1 MIHSDNGI
9 TFRVQQHQS
18 IHAHLRYLIH
28 AVGKLDP
35 QSCRGLAESSA
46 LANRIGLYRW
56 SLYDF
61 KEAVKRHDESDKRI
75 FQGTRS
81 IERFLKEHVVILEKI
96 ESALELAEY
105 VAKNGML
112 REELNVYLVKI
123 ALAINTICEMI
134 EKHIAKEE
142 DMIKQY
148 KKSRMPS
155 GR

>member
-1 MIHSDNGI
+1 MNNSDIGI
-9 TFRVQQHQS
+9 TVLVQQHQS

-35 QSCRGLAESSA
+35 QSCRGIAESAS

-61 KEAVKRHDESDKRI
+61 KEAVKRHDESDKRV
-75 FQGTRS
+75 FQGSRS
-81 IERFLKEHVVILEKI
+81 IERFLKEHQVILEKI
-96 ESALELAEY
+96 NTALELAEY
-105 VAKNGML
+105 VAKHGLL

-123 ALAINTICEMI
+123 ALAINSVCEMI
-134 EKHIAKEE
+134 EKHIVKEE
-142 DMIKQY
+142 EIIKQY
-148 KKSRMPS
+148 RKTRMAS